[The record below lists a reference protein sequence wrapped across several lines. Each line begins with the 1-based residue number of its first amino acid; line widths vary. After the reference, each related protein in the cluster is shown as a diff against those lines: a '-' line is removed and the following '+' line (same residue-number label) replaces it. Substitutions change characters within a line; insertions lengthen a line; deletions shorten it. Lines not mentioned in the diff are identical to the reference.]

1 MPQKFRK
8 RIRGVPR
15 RRIRG
20 VPRRRIRGVPRR
32 SGPALLAA
40 ACISALVLAGCQR
53 KGIEELV
60 SSELFSLSMGKME
73 DQIDLFQFENAMVE
87 RANSLAMRDGW
98 FYVANGS
105 AGKIMVFS
113 SYGDLIFLLYNP
125 QTNPAPTTLGP
136 ADVNAPAAGSS
147 GDRGAESAGAES
159 AGYGGAESAGYGGA
173 VSTRGFVAYPFTD
186 IGHIA
191 VASDRTLYVE
201 DAVSEAKAVKD
212 TDRGVTRSRVIL
224 RFDRKGRQ
232 LGPLGEEGIGGS
244 PFPYVS
250 ALYVTS
256 NDQLVV
262 VCRLPGSWQVFW
274 YSRDGAP
281 LYQVE
286 VSNGNLPAKPQR
298 GITPALLSM
307 FPDLQSPLLYLV
319 ISSYKDA
326 VDARSATPADND
338 VVTTRAYK
346 LDLRTQQYSPGFV
359 EFPTN
364 PPHRTKAG
372 LKTIEIPSPPSDVL
386 GVSSGGYF
394 YLLAYT
400 DTNLYTLQIVDPS
413 GRVRAQ
419 RRVVIEDS
427 ELTFRDIH
435 LSSTG
440 IIYGLLADKAK
451 AHVSWWRSDLLLKG
465 E

>member
-1 MPQKFRK
+1 MPQIFR
-8 RIRGVPR
+8 RA
-15 RRIRG
+15 
-20 VPRRRIRGVPRR
+20 
-32 SGPALLAA
+32 PALLAV
-40 ACISALVLAGCQR
+40 ACLAALVFAGCQR

-60 SSELFSLSMGKME
+60 NSELFSLSMGKME

-87 RANSLAMRDGW
+87 RANSVTMRDGW

-113 SYGDLIFLLYNP
+113 SYGDLIFLLYN
-125 QTNPAPTTLGP
+125 QQMNPAPTTLGP
-136 ADVNAPAAGSS
+136 MDAGSS
-147 GDRGAESAGAES
+147 TDTESPGRRSAEST
-159 AGYGGAESAGYGGA
+159 

-201 DAVSEAKAVKD
+201 DAVPEAKAVKD
-212 TDRGVTRSRVIL
+212 VDRGVIRSRAIL

-232 LGPLGEEGIGGS
+232 LGSLGEEGIGGS
-244 PFPYVS
+244 PFPFVS

-262 VCRLPGSWQVFW
+262 VCRLPGSWEVFW
-274 YSRDGAP
+274 FSRDGAP

-286 VSNGNLPAKPQR
+286 ITNGSLPAKPER
-298 GITPALLSM
+298 GVTQVLVSVL
-307 FPDLQSPLLYLV
+307 PDLQSPLLYLV

-326 VDARSATPADND
+326 VDARTAAAASND
-338 VVTTRAYK
+338 TVTTRAYK
-346 LDLRTQQYSPGFV
+346 LDLRTQQYSTGFV

-364 PPHRTKAG
+364 PPHRTKSG

-386 GVSSGGYF
+386 GVSTSGYF

>member
-1 MPQKFRK
+1 MPHKFR
-8 RIRGVPR
+8 R
-15 RRIRG
+15 R
-20 VPRRRIRGVPRR
+20 
-32 SGPALLAA
+32 PALFAA
-40 ACISALVLAGCQR
+40 ACLAVIVLAGCQR

-87 RANSLAMRDGW
+87 HANSLTMRDGW
-98 FYVANGS
+98 FYVANGN
-105 AGKIMVFS
+105 AGKVMVFS

-125 QTNPAPTTLGP
+125 QTNPAPTNLGP
-136 ADVNAPAAGSS
+136 SDVNAP
-147 GDRGAESAGAES
+147 E
-159 AGYGGAESAGYGGA
+159 
-173 VSTRGFVAYPFTD
+173 VTTRGFVAYPFAD
-186 IGHIA
+186 IGHVA

-201 DAVSEAKAVKD
+201 DAVPDVKSVKD
-212 TDRGVTRSRVIL
+212 TDRGVTRSRAIL

-232 LGPLGEEGIGGS
+232 LGSLGEEGIGGS

-262 VCRLPGSWQVFW
+262 VCRLPGSWEVFW

-286 VSNGNLPAKPQR
+286 ISNSNLPAKPER
-298 GITPALLSM
+298 GVTQALVTVL
-307 FPDLQSPLLYLV
+307 PDLQSPLLYL
-319 ISSYKDA
+319 ILSSYKDV
-326 VDARSATPADND
+326 VDARAAASASND
-338 VVTTRAYK
+338 AVTTRAYK
-346 LDLRTQQYSPGFV
+346 LDLRTQQYIPGFV
-359 EFPTN
+359 EFPAN

-372 LKTIEIPSPPSDVL
+372 LKTIEIPSPPSDLL
-386 GVSSGGYF
+386 GVSTGGYF

-400 DTNLYTLQIVDPS
+400 DTNLYTLQIVDSS

-427 ELTFRDIH
+427 ELAFRDIH

-440 IIYGLLADKAK
+440 IIYGLLADKSK

>member
-1 MPQKFRK
+1 
-8 RIRGVPR
+8 
-15 RRIRG
+15 
-20 VPRRRIRGVPRR
+20 
-32 SGPALLAA
+32 
-40 ACISALVLAGCQR
+40 
-53 KGIEELV
+53 
-60 SSELFSLSMGKME
+60 MGKME

-87 RANSLAMRDGW
+87 RANSVTMRDGW
-98 FYVANGS
+98 FYIANGS

-113 SYGDLIFLLYNP
+113 SYGDLIFLLYNA

-136 ADVNAPAAGSS
+136 AETNAPQ
-147 GDRGAESAGAES
+147 E
-159 AGYGGAESAGYGGA
+159 
-173 VSTRGFVAYPFTD
+173 VTTRGFVAYPFAD

-201 DAVSEAKAVKD
+201 DEVPEAKAVKD
-212 TDRGVTRSRVIL
+212 LDRGVTRSRAIL

-232 LGPLGEEGIGGS
+232 LGSLGEEGIGGA

-250 ALYVTS
+250 ALYVTAS
-256 NDQLVV
+256 DQLVV
-262 VCRLPGSWQVFW
+262 VCRLPGSWEVFW

-286 VSNGNLPAKPQR
+286 ISNGSLPAKAQR
-298 GITPALLSM
+298 GVSQVLVNVL
-307 FPDLQSPLLYLV
+307 PDLQSPLLYLV

-326 VDARSATPADND
+326 GDARNVTPASND
-338 VVTTRAYK
+338 AVSTRAFK
-346 LDLRTQQYSPGFV
+346 LDLRTQQYGSTSV

-364 PPHRTKAG
+364 PPHRTKSG

-386 GVSSGGYF
+386 GVSTGGFF

-427 ELTFRDIH
+427 ELAFRDIH

-440 IIYGLLADKAK
+440 IIYGLLADKSK

>member
-1 MPQKFRK
+1 MAQKLRTF
-8 RIRGVPR
+8 
-15 RRIRG
+15 
-20 VPRRRIRGVPRR
+20 
-32 SGPALLAA
+32 LLLST
-40 ACISALVLAGCQR
+40 ACLVFLISGCQR

-60 SSELFSLSMGKME
+60 GSQLFSLSMGKME
-73 DQIDLFQFENAMVE
+73 DQVDLFQFENAMVE
-87 RANSLAMRDGW
+87 RANSVTMRDGW
-98 FYVANGS
+98 FYIANGS

-113 SYGDLIFLLYNP
+113 SYGDLIFLLYNA

-136 ADVNAPAAGSS
+136 ADPHSPA
-147 GDRGAESAGAES
+147 E
-159 AGYGGAESAGYGGA
+159 
-173 VSTRGFVAYPFTD
+173 VSTRGYVAYPFTD
-186 IGHIA
+186 IGHVA

-201 DAVSEAKAVKD
+201 DEVPEAKAVKD
-212 TDRGVTRSRVIL
+212 TDRGVTRSRAIL

-232 LGPLGEEGIGGS
+232 LGSLGEEGVGGS
-244 PFPYVS
+244 PFPFVS
-250 ALYVTS
+250 ALYVTA

-262 VCRLPGSWQVFW
+262 VCRLPGSWEVFW
-274 YSRDGAP
+274 FSRDGAP

-286 VSNGNLPAKPQR
+286 VSNSTLPAKPQR
-298 GITPALLSM
+298 GVTQVLVNVL
-307 FPDLQSPLLYLV
+307 PDLQSPMLYLF

-326 VDARSATPADND
+326 GDARSPTTATND
-338 VVTTRAYK
+338 AVSTRAYK
-346 LDLRTQQYSPGFV
+346 LDLRTQAYAAGSV

-364 PPHRTKAG
+364 PPHRTKSG

-386 GVSSGGYF
+386 GVSTGGYF

-400 DTNLYTLQIVDPS
+400 DTNLYTLQIVDPT

-427 ELTFRDIH
+427 ELAFRDIH

-440 IIYGLLADKAK
+440 IIYGLLADKST

>member
-1 MPQKFRK
+1 MS
-8 RIRGVPR
+8 PR
-15 RRIRG
+15 TRTVLVIT
-20 VPRRRIRGVPRR
+20 
-32 SGPALLAA
+32 ACCAA
-40 ACISALVLAGCQR
+40 FLLAGCQR

-73 DQIDLFQFENAMVE
+73 DQVDLFQLENAMVE
-87 RANSLAMRDGW
+87 PANSVTMRDGW
-98 FYVANGS
+98 FYLANGS

-113 SYGDLIFLLYNP
+113 SYGDLIFLLYNA

-136 ADVNAPAAGSS
+136 ADLNAPDAEPAAGS
-147 GDRGAESAGAES
+147 
-159 AGYGGAESAGYGGA
+159 
-173 VSTRGFVAYPFTD
+173 VVTTRGYVAYPFVD
-186 IGHIA
+186 IGHVA

-201 DAVSEAKAVKD
+201 DAVPDAKQVKD
-212 TDRGVTRSRVIL
+212 TDRGVTRSRAIL

-232 LGPLGEEGIGGS
+232 LGSLGEEGIGGS

-262 VCRLPGSWQVFW
+262 VCRLPGSWEVFW
-274 YSRDGAP
+274 YSREGAP

-286 VSNGNLPAKPQR
+286 ISNANLPVKPQQ
-298 GITPALLSM
+298 GITTALVSVL
-307 FPDLQSPLLYLV
+307 PDLQSPLLYLI
-319 ISSYKDA
+319 ISTYKDA
-326 VDARSATPADND
+326 ADARSVGAVTND
-338 VVTTRAYK
+338 AVVTRAYK
-346 LDLRTQQYSPGFV
+346 LDLRTQQYGPSFV
-359 EFPTN
+359 EFPAN
-364 PPHRTKAG
+364 PPHRIKQG
-372 LKTIEIPSPPSDVL
+372 LKTIEIPSPPSDLL
-386 GVSSGGYF
+386 GVSTGGYF

-413 GRVRAQ
+413 GRVRTQ

-427 ELTFRDIH
+427 ELAFRDIH

-440 IIYGLLADKAK
+440 IIYGLLADKSM

>member
-8 RIRGVPR
+8 RIRGVPLR
-15 RRIRG
+15 RA
-20 VPRRRIRGVPRR
+20 
-32 SGPALLAA
+32 PALMAA
-40 ACISALVLAGCQR
+40 ACLAAVVLAGCQR

-87 RANSLAMRDGW
+87 RANSVTMRDGW
-98 FYVANGS
+98 FYIANGS

-136 ADVNAPAAGSS
+136 ADASS
-147 GDRGAESAGAES
+147 SVAESTDYRGV
-159 AGYGGAESAGYGGA
+159 

-186 IGHIA
+186 LGHVA

-201 DAVSEAKAVKD
+201 DAVPEAKAVKD
-212 TDRGVTRSRVIL
+212 VDRGVIRSRAIL

-232 LGPLGEEGIGGS
+232 LGSLGEEGIGGS

-250 ALYVTS
+250 ALYVTA

-262 VCRLPGSWQVFW
+262 VCRLPGSWEVFW

-286 VSNGNLPAKPQR
+286 ISNGNLPAKPQR
-298 GITPALLSM
+298 GVTQALVSVL
-307 FPDLQSPLLYLV
+307 PDLQSPLLYLV

-326 VDARSATPADND
+326 GDARSATPASND
-338 VVTTRAYK
+338 AVSTRAYK
-346 LDLRTQQYSPGFV
+346 LDLRTQAYSPGSV
-359 EFPTN
+359 DFPTN
-364 PPHRTKAG
+364 PPHRTKSG

-413 GRVRAQ
+413 GRVRVQ

-427 ELTFRDIH
+427 ELAFRDIH
-435 LSSTG
+435 LSTTG
-440 IIYGLLADKAK
+440 IIYGLLADKSK

>member
-1 MPQKFRK
+1 
-8 RIRGVPR
+8 
-15 RRIRG
+15 
-20 VPRRRIRGVPRR
+20 
-32 SGPALLAA
+32 
-40 ACISALVLAGCQR
+40 
-53 KGIEELV
+53 
-60 SSELFSLSMGKME
+60 ME
-73 DQIDLFQFENAMVE
+73 DQVDLFQFESAMVE
-87 RANSLAMRDGW
+87 RANSVTMRDGW

-113 SYGDLIFLLYNP
+113 SYGDLIFLLYNA
-125 QTNPAPTTLGP
+125 QMNPAPTTLGP
-136 ADVNAPAAGSS
+136 ADTASPASEPAGSHGAQS
-147 GDRGAESAGAES
+147 TDARGV
-159 AGYGGAESAGYGGA
+159 
-173 VSTRGFVAYPFTD
+173 VSTRGYVAYPFAD
-186 IGHIA
+186 IGHVA

-201 DAVSEAKAVKD
+201 DEVPEAKAVKD
-212 TDRGVTRSRVIL
+212 ADRGVTRSRAIL

-232 LGPLGEEGIGGS
+232 LGSLGEEGVGGS
-244 PFPYVS
+244 PFPFVS

-262 VCRLPGSWQVFW
+262 VCRLPGSWEVFW
-274 YSRDGAP
+274 YSREGAP

-286 VSNGNLPAKPQR
+286 ISNGSLPVRPQR
-298 GITPALLSM
+298 GITQVLVNLI
-307 FPDLQSPLLYLV
+307 PDLQSPLLYLV
-319 ISSYKDA
+319 ISSYNDSA
-326 VDARSATPADND
+326 DARSPTQGSDD
-338 VVTTRAYK
+338 SVSTRAYK
-346 LDLRTQQYSPGFV
+346 LDLRTQTYSSGSV

-364 PPHRTKAG
+364 PPHRTKSG

-386 GVSSGGYF
+386 GVSTGGYF

-400 DTNLYTLQIVDPS
+400 DTNLYTLQIVDPA

-427 ELTFRDIH
+427 ELAFRDIH

-440 IIYGLLADKAK
+440 IIYGLLADKST